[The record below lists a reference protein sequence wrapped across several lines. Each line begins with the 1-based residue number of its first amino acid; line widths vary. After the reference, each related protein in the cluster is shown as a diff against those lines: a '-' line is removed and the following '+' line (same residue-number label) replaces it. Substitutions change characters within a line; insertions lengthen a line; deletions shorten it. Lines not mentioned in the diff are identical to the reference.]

1 MRPLLIIFFFMM
13 AGAAMAQNNFRPVN
27 RDSVKLAITDS
38 SKNTYYPKLMERYN
52 RFDTTL
58 SMDEYRLIYYGFVF
72 QDEYF
77 AYANDMKREI
87 GELVRDRRYDKASDV
102 CDKAL
107 AGMPVGLSPNYYKSY
122 VLFKMNVTDSAAYY
136 VFRYQ
141 RLRDAILSTGNGE
154 TCETAF
160 KTIYVSDEYDII
172 HNWFEIESRAQSLV
186 RFICDKLHVSKS
198 KTWRQSSIYFDTS
211 ETFENMKKKFRSKE

>member
-1 MRPLLIIFFFMM
+1 MRPLLIILFFMM

-27 RDSVKLAITDS
+27 RDSVKLAISDS
-38 SKNTYYPKLMERYN
+38 SKDTYYPKLMERYN

-58 SMDEYRLIYYGFVF
+58 TVEDYRLIYYGYVF

-77 AYANDMKREI
+77 AYANDKKREI
-87 GELVRDRRYDKASDV
+87 GELVNKRKYDKASEV
-102 CDKAL
+102 CDEAL
-107 AGMPVGLSPNYYKSY
+107 AGMRVGLSPNFFKSY
-122 VLFKMNVTDSAAYY
+122 VLFQMNVTDSAAFYI
-136 VFRYQ
+136 FRYQ

-172 HNWFEIESRAQSLV
+172 HNWFDIESRGQSLV
-186 RFICDKLHVSKS
+186 KFICDKLQVSKS
-198 KTWRQSSIYFDTS
+198 KNWRQNSIYFDTS